1 MDLITEFLFDRDKR
15 VFYQESLLKEN
26 KDKTLVTI
34 RINYPGI
41 EKSNYKPNIEM
52 LKMMFKWSNEFEKNR
67 DEFENKLNKYV
78 DKLEVIGNEKTK
90 YV

>member
-1 MDLITEFLFDRDKR
+1 
-15 VFYQESLLKEN
+15 
-26 KDKTLVTI
+26 
-34 RINYPGI
+34 
-41 EKSNYKPNIEM
+41 
-52 LKMMFKWSNEFEKNR
+52 MFKWSNEFEKNR